1 MRNRVRIVP
10 VLWGLCAIMPAA
22 CSTASQPATDAASP
36 LPPVAAPASPEIS
49 PEMPPGATPSS
60 RVPDPTSS
68 APPAWLGTRVLPT
81 TDSGYGEAQPT
92 PPELRDR
99 RLWTTDL
106 LPPPVDD
113 TFVSTVAAVPA
124 EVAARSTWTDQCP
137 VTLDDLRYVTVAFWG
152 FDGLTHTGELL
163 LHHTV
168 ADDVVAVFS
177 TLHAAKFPLE
187 GLTIPTPQDAERP
200 PTGDGNL
207 SGGYH
212 CRASRGSSRW
222 SEHARGLAVD
232 LNPFHNPYVRGNV
245 VLPELASAYT
255 DRDWVRPGMI
265 TDGDEVTKAFA
276 DIGWGWGGDWSSS
289 KDFMHFSASGR

>member
-1 MRNRVRIVP
+1 
-10 VLWGLCAIMPAA
+10 MPAA
-22 CSTASQPATDAASP
+22 CSTASQPATDTASP
-36 LPPVAAPASPEIS
+36 RPTVTASLTPDLA
-49 PEMPPGATPSS
+49 PGASRPS

-68 APPAWLGTRVLPT
+68 APPTWLGTRVLAT
-81 TDSGYGEAQPT
+81 TDSGYGETQPT

-106 LPPPVDD
+106 LPPPADD
-113 TFVSTVAAVPA
+113 TFVSTITPVPA

-137 VTLDDLRYVTVAFWG
+137 VTLDDLRYVTVTFRG

-168 ADDVVAVFS
+168 ADDVVSVFS
-177 TLHAAKFPLE
+177 RLYAAKFPLE
-187 GLTIPTPQDAERP
+187 GLTITSRQEAERP

-232 LNPFHNPYVRGNV
+232 LNPFHNPYVRGNL
-245 VLPELASAYT
+245 VLPELAGAYT
-255 DRDWVRPGMI
+255 DREWVRPGMI
-265 TDGDEVTKAFA
+265 TSGDAVTKAFA